1 VPNATDPAQSAD
13 VLRSLVRTGL
23 LSFTDMRDAP
33 EKFFLA
39 HRLLVRPSAHPARPA
54 HIGPLSPLLH
64 TPATALATSATLAAP
79 SKPVSPSRR
88 EHRAF

>member
-1 VPNATDPAQSAD
+1 MPNATDPAQSAD

-39 HRLLVRPSAHPARPA
+39 HRLLVTPCIPPLPPNPAGST
-54 HIGPLSPLLH
+54 GPF
-64 TPATALATSATLAAP
+64 
-79 SKPVSPSRR
+79 

>member
-1 VPNATDPAQSAD
+1 MSGAAGAFDHTAWTASFLDAVKDVPNATDPAKSAD

-39 HRLLVRPSAHPARPA
+39 HRLLVNPRILASRPCRPQRRA
-54 HIGPLSPLLH
+54 PREH
-64 TPATALATSATLAAP
+64 TSA
-79 SKPVSPSRR
+79 R
-88 EHRAF
+88 